1 MILPLINI
9 TIISV
14 YFIVPSKSE
23 NNSVRKF
30 QTNEEK
36 TIPLVRISLSFWSSK
51 NTPIRS

>member
-23 NNSVRKF
+23 NNVNSVRKF

-36 TIPLVRISLSFWSSK
+36 TIPLV
-51 NTPIRS
+51 